1 MLKQMVSFFP
11 GTWMMKWGSPSTE
24 NISKNGLTPCTTRLP
39 WPPGLPRTPGP
50 VGKSKTPITL
60 NLDKVGGAKQLT
72 IIVGGLTGLV
82 TGYGTKG
89 DQIERSKLSWGDL
102 EPPFRIWLI
111 PLPI

>member
-24 NISKNGLTPCTTRLP
+24 GTSENGLAPCCTGLP
-39 WPPGLPRTPGP
+39 WPPGA
-50 VGKSKTPITL
+50 VGRSKTPITL
-60 NLDKVGGAKQLT
+60 NLDQGRGARQLT

-82 TGYGTKG
+82 TGYGAKG

-102 EPPFRIWLI
+102 ESLLRIWLI